1 MCEIQWATEDSQILR
16 IPPPMPPSRSPAPE
30 LSLQN
35 GSTAR
40 PPLRLWGTTV
50 LLSAFLLFL
59 IQPMIGR
66 LILPWFGGA
75 PAVWT
80 TCMLFFQTLLFAG
93 YLYAHL
99 LSSKL
104 PLNAQLVVHSL
115 LLMIAAVLIRLL
127 PDADWKP
134 ENSSVP
140 IARVLIL
147 LTITAGLPY
156 FVLSATSPLLLRW
169 LAHAAPA
176 VRPHRLYAL
185 SNAGSLTA
193 LLAYPALIEPLLPIT
208 VQATVFNWTFRM
220 FACACGACLV
230 WMYRDVSG
238 RSNGLRNSSSPAA
251 NTPHRPEIS
260 PSTSAAAPITHWLL
274 LAFLASVMLLAG
286 TSEICQ
292 DVAVVPFLW
301 IAPLALYLVSFV
313 LCFESDR
320 WYVRGV
326 FAPLT
331 ATIIPLLGWLHLFGT
346 RLHFLLQLAAWLT
359 GLFSVFMLC
368 HGELARLRPGTQK
381 LTLFYLTLAA
391 GGAAG
396 GLLCAVVAPLLLP
409 ALWEHHIGLL
419 ASGILAFFVWFDHR
433 GWLSQ
438 DRRPPLLAAGA
449 AIGVISIVLLDFGSS
464 ITEFN
469 ESLASS
475 RNFYGVLRIENYPEE
490 DAVIMKHGRIIHGL
504 QFKALPAVP
513 TTYYGYQ
520 SGVGR
525 AITAIRERQPKS
537 DQGLR
542 LGLVGLGTG
551 TLAAWGRPEDTLVFY
566 EINPDVVR
574 LAKEHFSF
582 LKDCP
587 ASVEYVEGDARLSLE
602 HEEPRQFDLLVL
614 DAFSGDAIPIHLL
627 TREALSVFRR
637 HLKPNGILAIH
648 ISNVHF
654 DLARVTAGLARD
666 AGMACIQWDDPHV
679 PDEVAGH
686 PKLSAPGSRWSL
698 LADSATTLDS
708 ELLLTSAELPPRNS
722 QVIWTDDHSNLL
734 QVLGFSGKSFFGN

>member
-1 MCEIQWATEDSQILR
+1 
-16 IPPPMPPSRSPAPE
+16 MPASKSAAPE
-30 LSLQN
+30 HILQN
-35 GSTAR
+35 STNAR

-104 PLNAQLVVHSL
+104 RLHTQLVVHCL
-115 LLMIAAVLIRLL
+115 LLLIAAVSVRLL
-127 PDADWKP
+127 PDAAWKP

-140 IARVLIL
+140 IVRVLML

-193 LLAYPALIEPLLPIT
+193 LLAYPALIEPLLPLTI
-208 VQATVFNWTFRM
+208 QAAVFNWTFRL
-220 FACACGACLV
+220 FAFACGACLA
-230 WMYRDVSG
+230 WMYRIASDTQ
-238 RSNGLRNSSSPAA
+238 NGLHTVAFTAAA
-251 NTPHRPEIS
+251 NPGRPEIS
-260 PSTSAAAPITHWLL
+260 PPDSAVAPITHWLL
-274 LAFLASVMLLAG
+274 LSFLASVMLLAG

-409 ALWEHHIGLL
+409 ALWEHHLGLL

-469 ESLASS
+469 ESIASS
-475 RNFYGVLRIENYPEE
+475 RNFYGVMRIENYPEE

-525 AITAIRERQPKS
+525 AITAIRERQPEG
-537 DQGLR
+537 QPGLR

-574 LAKEHFSF
+574 LAKQHFSF
-582 LKDCP
+582 LKDCR
-587 ASVEYVEGDARLSLE
+587 STVEFVEGDARLSLE
-602 HEEPRQFDLLVL
+602 YEEPRQFDLLVL

-627 TREALSVFRR
+627 TKEALSVFRR

-654 DLARVTAGLARD
+654 DLSRVTAGLAAV

-679 PDEVAGH
+679 PDEAAGH

-698 LADSATTLDS
+698 LADSAMTLES
-708 ELLLTSAELPPRNS
+708 ELLQRSAQLPPRDS
-722 QVIWTDDHSNLL
+722 HVVWTDDHSNLL
-734 QVLGFSGKSFFGN
+734 QVLGFSEKSPVGN